1 MAQPDGDLVLC
12 CFLWAKEGQQAALAE
27 YEDRVLAY
35 VPDHGGEVLQR
46 VQADGADGR
55 PHEVQLYRF
64 SDQAAVDDYLAD
76 PRRLALNDVRDV
88 VVERTELFP
97 VQVR

>member
-1 MAQPDGDLVLC
+1 MPRC
-12 CFLWAKEGQQAALAE
+12 ST
-27 YEDRVLAY
+27 R
-35 VPDHGGEVLQR
+35 
-46 VQADGADGR
+46 GR